1 MTRLTLLLSIIF
13 LFFITSET
21 SAQCHSGILIE
32 KNLLPVADANYL
44 YISVRVPYER
54 LVFIKKQN
62 NYVAGYS
69 LSFELFQKDHFV
81 ERKTITEEVIAKS
94 YEQTESNTDYS
105 QAFTNFLIKNSDY
118 YLIPAV
124 SYLNSNKTEILDTI
138 FIRTDE
144 KHFSPVIIDLNK
156 HDCYKNGGYLIANY
170 GNQIPFSPENYGL
183 IIPLSNDIS
192 LENLRI
198 KIEQNQK
205 IISDTIIDK
214 IYNGF
219 LSINKCN
226 GDLYLLNKSG
236 TGGYVLINSKSNSL
250 YEGKAKLSIYKNDS
264 LLYQTFLEIC
274 WIDKPFVLHDV
285 RYAVDVMEAIFGKD
299 AAAEIKKN
307 SSGVLFNSLIEYW
320 NKHYPSGKTVY
331 NNLMHEF
338 YRRADYAENN
348 FSTMTEKKGALSD
361 RGKVYIKFGKPA
373 RIERDYSDSMVKE
386 YWYYEKIGKQFIF
399 VDEKGL
405 GNYRLEK

>member
-13 LFFITSET
+13 LFLIKSES
-21 SAQCHSGILIE
+21 SAQCHAGLFIE
-32 KNLLPVADANYL
+32 KNLLRVADSNYL
-44 YISVRVPYER
+44 YISIRIPYER

-62 NYVAGYS
+62 NYVSGYS
-69 LSFELFQKDHFV
+69 LSLELFQKDPFV

-105 QAFTNFLIKNSDY
+105 QAFTHFLIKNGDY
-118 YLIPAV
+118 YLIPTV

-144 KHFSPVIIDLNK
+144 KYFDPVIIDLREY
-156 HDCYKNGGYLIANY
+156 DCDGREGYLIANY
-170 GNQIPFSPENYGL
+170 GNQIPFSSRNYGL
-183 IIPLSNDIS
+183 IIPLSNDIAS
-192 LENLRI
+192 ENLRI

-205 IISDTIIDK
+205 VISDTLIDK
-214 IYNGF
+214 IHNGF

-226 GDLYLLNKSG
+226 NDLYLLTKSG
-236 TGGYVLINSKSNSL
+236 NGSYVLINSKSSHL

-264 LLYQTFLEIC
+264 LLYKTFLEIC
-274 WIDKPFVLHDV
+274 WIDKPTVLHDV
-285 RYAVDVMEAIFGKD
+285 RYAVDIMEAVFGKD
-299 AAAEIKKN
+299 AAVEIKKN
-307 SSGVLFNSLIEYW
+307 SLGTLFNSLVEYW
-320 NKHYPSGKTVY
+320 NKHYPSGESVY
-331 NNLMHEF
+331 NGLMNEF

-361 RGKVYIKFGKPA
+361 RGIVYIKFGKPD
-373 RIERDYSDSMVKE
+373 RIERDYSDSIVKE
-386 YWYYEKIGKQFIF
+386 YWYYENIDKQFIF